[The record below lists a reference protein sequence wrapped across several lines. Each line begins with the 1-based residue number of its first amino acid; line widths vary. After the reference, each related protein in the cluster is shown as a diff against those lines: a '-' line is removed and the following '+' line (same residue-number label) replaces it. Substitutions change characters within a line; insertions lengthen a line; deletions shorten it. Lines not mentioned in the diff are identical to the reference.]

1 MMTRYAN
8 SLVGDSYY
16 IPSGD
21 YMKLTARFDYYSN
34 TTKIHRSTCGCI
46 PVTFN
51 EKIDDVR
58 EVILKIV
65 RDGEEITTKI
75 KVYCEGEGWYTQWV
89 EPLEPR
95 VFVKAIPIIANTIRK
110 DLGVSPSPCAKCK
123 SYEVVN
129 IRMKGD
135 KWWLE
140 LKEDYK

>member
-1 MMTRYAN
+1 
-8 SLVGDSYY
+8 
-16 IPSGD
+16 
-21 YMKLTARFDYYSN
+21 MKLTARFDYYSN

-58 EVILKIV
+58 IV
-65 RDGEEITTKI
+65 TLNFELRGEKHTARIR
-75 KVYCEGEGWYTQWV
+75 VFCEGEGWYTQWV

-95 VFVKAIPIIANTIRK
+95 IFVRAIPFVANTIRK
-110 DLGVSPSPCAKCK
+110 GLGVKPSPCAKCR

-129 IRMKGD
+129 IRMKNN